1 MTQPQQVDATF
12 YAQVEPEWSSYV
24 QADGQRRLKGAKVMR
39 ITQSRPARPV
49 GGTVLVKLTLR
60 LPTGAFLP
68 LRPEAVVVIPD
79 SLTEANPVEVI
90 AEDPHRPADDGP
102 AE

>member
-12 YAQVEPEWSSYV
+12 YAQVQPEWSRYASLR
-24 QADGQRRLKGAKVMR
+24 DGQRRLDGAKVVR
-39 ITQSRPARPV
+39 ITQVRPAKPV

-60 LPTGAFLP
+60 LPAAAFLP

-79 SLTEANPVEVI
+79 SLTEAQHVEVI
-90 AEDPHRPADDGP
+90 AGDPHQPT
-102 AE
+102 EEVET